1 MSSNSVYRLNNEV
14 LSNTI
19 KHATKRLLYMAP
31 GVTKSVAIEL
41 NNAWERIGIDN
52 VNIILDVDAE
62 IFRLGYGEIEA
73 LTMLETKAR
82 EKGTL
87 ISHQPG
93 VRIGLLI
100 ADEEVIVY
108 TPTPLLIEAD
118 SKQPDHP
125 NAIRL
130 AALPKNIAKD
140 LGLGPQG
147 IIDQNIGLEKAPS
160 KAIEKVAEELK
171 LNPPMKFNVAKTIMV
186 FNSRFEFVEFELK
199 NCFISRKEVPLKS
212 DLFGLAKGDKAYDS
226 LRSSF
231 KLIGKNS
238 KISEKKLSD
247 KKKKITDRFLIQIKG
262 YGAVILRS
270 KKDEFDKEIIIFKEE
285 IKKFQNEIE
294 NKLNQEIS
302 QNKKTLIAA
311 LLPAVKRKP
320 PERWSKF
327 ISYTDKKEKDKEIEE
342 LLNNEISDAFG
353 SAKKLVDEMDASIV
367 YKGITY
373 ELLNDQKF
381 IDAAT
386 KALPT
391 MKSFHWEKP
400 GVLSEKQNS
409 ENK

>member
-1 MSSNSVYRLNNEV
+1 
-14 LSNTI
+14 
-19 KHATKRLLYMAP
+19 MAP
-31 GVTKSVAIEL
+31 GVTISVATQL
-41 NNAWERIGIDN
+41 DKAWERIGVSN

-73 LTMLETKAR
+73 LNLLETKAR

-100 ADEEVIVY
+100 ADEEVIVF
-108 TPTPLLIEAD
+108 TPIPLLIETD
-118 SKQPDHP
+118 SKQPDQP

-130 AALPKNIAKD
+130 EKLPENVAKD

-147 IIDQNIGLEKAPS
+147 VIDQNVGLEKAPS
-160 KAIEKVAEELK
+160 KAIEKVSEELK
-171 LNPPMKFNVAKTIMV
+171 LNPPMKFNVAKTILV

-199 NCFISRKEVPLKS
+199 NCFVSRKEVPLKS
-212 DLFGLAKGDKAYDS
+212 DLFGLAKSDKAYDS

-262 YGAVILRS
+262 YGTVILRT
-270 KKDEFDKEIIIFKEE
+270 KKEEFDKEISIFKEE
-285 IKKFQNEIE
+285 IRKFQGEIE
-294 NKLNQEIS
+294 NKLNNEIA
-302 QNKKTLIAA
+302 QNKKTLIAV
-311 LLPAVKRKP
+311 LLPAVKRKH
-320 PERWSKF
+320 PERWTKF
-327 ISYTDKKEKDKEIEE
+327 ISSTEKKDKDKEIED
-342 LLNNEISDAFG
+342 LLHNEISDAFG
-353 SAKKLVDEMDASIV
+353 TAKKLVDEMNASLV

-373 ELLNDQKF
+373 ELLNDPKF
-381 IDAAT
+381 IEAAK

-391 MKSFHWEKP
+391 MKSLHWEKL
-400 GVLSEKQNS
+400 GVLSEKGT
-409 ENK
+409 

>member
-1 MSSNSVYRLNNEV
+1 MSTHSVYRLKKEA
-14 LSNTI
+14 LSNII

-31 GVTKSVAIEL
+31 GVTMSIATEL
-41 NNAWERIGIDN
+41 NNAWDRIGINN

-73 LTMLETKAR
+73 LTMLETKAS

-118 SKQPDHP
+118 SKQPDQP

-130 AALPKNIAKD
+130 ATLPENIAKD

-160 KAIEKVAEELK
+160 KAIQKVAEELK

-212 DLFGLAKGDKAYDS
+212 DLFGLTKGDKAYDS

-270 KKDEFDKEIIIFKEE
+270 KKEEFDKEITVFKED

-294 NKLNQEIS
+294 KKLNEEIS

-311 LLPAVKRKP
+311 LLPAVKRKH
-320 PERWSKF
+320 PERWAKF
-327 ISYTDKKEKDKEIEE
+327 LSSTDKKEKDKEIEE
-342 LLNNEISDAFG
+342 LLHNEISDAFG
-353 SAKKLVDEMDASIV
+353 SAKKLVDEMDASII

-381 IDAAT
+381 IDAAK

-391 MKSFHWEKP
+391 MKSLHWEKL
-400 GVLSEKQNS
+400 GVLSEKNNS
-409 ENK
+409 ANK

>member
-1 MSSNSVYRLNNEV
+1 MSNHSVYSVDNEI
-14 LSNTI
+14 LESTI
-19 KHATKRLLYMAP
+19 KLATKRLLYMAP
-31 GVTKSVAIEL
+31 GVTMAVARHL
-41 NNAWERIGIDN
+41 NTAWERLGINN

-118 SKQPDHP
+118 SKKTNQP

-130 AALPKNIAKD
+130 EKLPENIAKD
-140 LGLGPQG
+140 LGLGPHG

-160 KAIEKVAEELK
+160 KAIEKVSDELK
-171 LNPPMKFNVAKTIMV
+171 LNPPMKFNVAKTILV
-186 FNSRFEFVEFELK
+186 FNSWFEFVEFELK

-247 KKKKITDRFLIQIKG
+247 KKKKITDHYLIQIKG
-262 YGAVILRS
+262 YGAVILRN
-270 KKDEFDKEIIIFKEE
+270 KKEEFNKEITVFKEE

-294 NKLNQEIS
+294 KKLNEEIA

-311 LLPAVKRKP
+311 LLPAVKRKH
-320 PERWSKF
+320 PERWAKY
-327 ISYTDKKEKDKEIEE
+327 ISSNDKKEKDKEIEE
-342 LLNNEISDAFG
+342 LLHNEISEAFG
-353 SAKKLVDEMDASIV
+353 TAKKLVDEMDASIV

-381 IDAAT
+381 INAA
-386 KALPT
+386 KKSLPT
-391 MKSFHWEKP
+391 MKSLHWENL
-400 GVLSEKQNS
+400 GVLS
-409 ENK
+409 NK

>member
-1 MSSNSVYRLNNEV
+1 MSSHSVYRLNNEV

-31 GVTKSVAIEL
+31 GVTMSVAIEL
-41 NNAWERIGIDN
+41 NNAWDRIGIDN

-62 IFRLGYGEIEA
+62 IFRLGYGEIQA
-73 LTMLETKAR
+73 LTMLETEAR

-130 AALPKNIAKD
+130 GELPENIAKD

-186 FNSRFEFVEFELK
+186 FNSSFEFVEFELK
-199 NCFISRKEVPLKS
+199 IV
-212 DLFGLAKGDKAYDS
+212 LFP
-226 LRSSF
+226 
-231 KLIGKNS
+231 
-238 KISEKKLSD
+238 EKKFHL
-247 KKKKITDRFLIQIKG
+247 R
-262 YGAVILRS
+262 VICL
-270 KKDEFDKEIIIFKEE
+270 D
-285 IKKFQNEIE
+285 
-294 NKLNQEIS
+294 
-302 QNKKTLIAA
+302 
-311 LLPAVKRKP
+311 
-320 PERWSKF
+320 
-327 ISYTDKKEKDKEIEE
+327 
-342 LLNNEISDAFG
+342 
-353 SAKKLVDEMDASIV
+353 
-367 YKGITY
+367 
-373 ELLNDQKF
+373 
-381 IDAAT
+381 
-386 KALPT
+386 
-391 MKSFHWEKP
+391 
-400 GVLSEKQNS
+400 
-409 ENK
+409 

>member
-1 MSSNSVYRLNNEV
+1 MSNHSVYRVDNEILV
-14 LSNTI
+14 STI
-19 KHATKRLLYMAP
+19 KLATKRLLYMAP
-31 GVTKSVAIEL
+31 GVTMSVASQL
-41 NNAWERIGIDN
+41 NNAWERLGINN

-73 LTMLETKAR
+73 LTMLERKAR

-100 ADEEVIVY
+100 ADEEVIIY

-118 SKQPDHP
+118 SKQPDQP

-130 AALPKNIAKD
+130 EKLPENIAKD

-147 IIDQNIGLEKAPS
+147 VIDQNVGLAKAPS
-160 KAIEKVAEELK
+160 KEIEKVSEDLR
-171 LNPPMKFNVAKTIMV
+171 LNPPMKFNVAKTILV

-231 KLIGKNS
+231 KLISKNS

-247 KKKKITDRFLIQIKG
+247 KKKKITDLFLIQIKG
-262 YGAVILRS
+262 YGAVILRT
-270 KKDEFDKEIIIFKEE
+270 KKEEFDKEMAIFNEE

-294 NKLNQEIS
+294 KKLSEEIT

-311 LLPAVKRKP
+311 LLPAVKRKH
-320 PERWSKF
+320 PERWNKF
-327 ISYTDKKEKDKEIEE
+327 ISATDKREKDKEIEE
-342 LLNNEISDAFG
+342 LLFNEISEAFG
-353 SAKKLVDEMDASIV
+353 TAKKLVNEMGASVV

-373 ELLNDQKF
+373 ELLNDLKF
-381 IDAAT
+381 IEAAK

-391 MKSFHWEKP
+391 MKSLHWEKL
-400 GVLSEKQNS
+400 GVLS
-409 ENK
+409 NK